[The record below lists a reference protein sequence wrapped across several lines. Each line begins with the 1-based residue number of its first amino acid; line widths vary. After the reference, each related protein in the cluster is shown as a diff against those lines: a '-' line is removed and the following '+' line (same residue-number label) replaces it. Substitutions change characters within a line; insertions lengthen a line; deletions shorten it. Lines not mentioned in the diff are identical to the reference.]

1 MSSARISTIFGA
13 LGASLHQALFP
24 ESIAKATAAAAKRSV
39 AVLWSKQRGEFVR
52 EEFSSLVQHSMGT
65 PAS

>member
-1 MSSARISTIFGA
+1 MFGA
-13 LGASLHQALFP
+13 LGVSLHQTLFP

-39 AVLWSKQRGEFVR
+39 VVLCTKQRGEFVR
-52 EEFSSLVQHSMGT
+52 EDSSSLAQHSMGT